1 MRFGISLPAKRRGH
15 ILDSSQF
22 TVITAAEFADFV
34 ATRDDI
40 HFQQTKAFGDL
51 QAALGHQPF
60 YLAVKTDQT
69 IVAAMLVTLAKV
81 RFGYLAEAHGNPYFS
96 TVANDNQVL
105 ISGAKAL
112 LKKQGVLKLI
122 IHSNQMIEKY
132 DDNWEKIGEFNQGL
146 DAFYQD
152 LGFSQGHLSDFEK
165 VFNYN
170 YSKALTGFENFAKLE
185 KSYKKNGLQT
195 IKKARKLGIQVYEA
209 SYDELADFKKVV
221 DEAGERRNFS
231 TRELSYYQA
240 VYRAF
245 GERVKFVLAKLN
257 FQKELVANQL
267 ELVGIYQEIEQAEA
281 QNKKKSLDTL
291 HQRVSRLEK
300 FQAELQKLAE
310 MHGDQD
316 VILAASQFFI
326 MPNDI
331 LYMFSGMYDAYRE
344 FSAPFLIQDY
354 MLQFAFEH
362 HIEHYHFMG
371 VNAPDNPD
379 QGVLKFKQ
387 NFKGYIWQSSGNY
400 ELVVKP
406 ILNKMTEILKAVIK
420 R

>member
-1 MRFGISLPAKRRGH
+1 M
-15 ILDSSQF
+15 DSSQL

-96 TVANDNQVL
+96 KKASDNQVL

-112 LKKQGVLKLI
+112 LKRQGVLKLI
-122 IHSNQMIEKY
+122 VHSNQMIEKY
-132 DDNWEKIGEFNQGL
+132 DDNWEKVGEFNQGL

-165 VFNYN
+165 GFNYN
-170 YSKALTGFENFAKLE
+170 YSKALTGFENFTKLE

-231 TRELSYYQA
+231 TRDLSYHQA

-245 GERVKFVLAKLN
+245 GDCVKFVLAKLN
-257 FQKELVANQL
+257 FQTELTANQS
-267 ELVGIYQEIEQAEA
+267 ELTGVYQEIEQAET

-291 HQRVSRLEK
+291 HQRASRLEK

-310 MHGDQD
+310 KHGDQD
-316 VILAASQFFI
+316 VILAAAQFFI
-326 MPNDI
+326 MPHDVY
-331 LYMFSGMYDAYRE
+331 YMFSGMYDDYRE
-344 FSAPFLIQDY
+344 FSAPFLIQDE
-354 MLQFAFEH
+354 MLRFAFEH

-371 VNAPDNPD
+371 VNAPDHPE

>member
-1 MRFGISLPAKRRGH
+1 M
-15 ILDSSQF
+15 DSSQL
-22 TVITAAEFADFV
+22 TVITADEFSHFV

-40 HFQQTKAFGDL
+40 HFQQTKAFGEL
-51 QAALGHQPF
+51 QAALGHAPF
-60 YLAVKTDQT
+60 YFAVKTDQT

-96 TVANDNQVL
+96 KKASDNQVL

-122 IHSNQMIEKY
+122 VHSNQMIEKY
-132 DDNWEKIGEFNQGL
+132 DDNWEKVGAFNQDL
-146 DAFYQD
+146 EAFYQA
-152 LGFSQGHLSDFEK
+152 LGFSQAQLSEFEK
-165 VFNYN
+165 SFNYN
-170 YSKALTGFENFAKLE
+170 YSKDLSEFETVAKLE

-231 TRELSYYQA
+231 TRDLSYYQA
-240 VYRAF
+240 VYQAF
-245 GERVKFVLAKLN
+245 GDQVKFILAKLN
-257 FQKELVANQL
+257 FQKELEANQL
-267 ELVGIYQEIEQAEA
+267 ELAGVYQEIEQAEA

-310 MHGDQD
+310 KHGDQD
-316 VILAASQFFI
+316 IILATSQFFI
-326 MPNDI
+326 MPHDVY
-331 LYMFSGMYDAYRE
+331 YMFSGMYDTYRE

-354 MLQFAFEH
+354 MLQFAFAH

-400 ELVVKP
+400 ELVVRPLLSKV
-406 ILNKMTEILKAVIK
+406 TDGLKKIMG

>member
-1 MRFGISLPAKRRGH
+1 M
-15 ILDSSQF
+15 DSSQF
-22 TVITAAEFADFV
+22 AVITAAEFAEFV
-34 ATRDDI
+34 ATRDDV
-40 HFQQTKAFGDL
+40 HFQQTQAFGDL
-51 QAALGHQPF
+51 QASLGHQPF
-60 YLAVKTDQT
+60 YFAVKTDNA

-96 TVANDNQVL
+96 AIASDNQVL

-112 LKKQGVLKLI
+112 LKKHGGLKFI

-132 DDNWEKIGEFNQGL
+132 DDNWEKVGTFNQELTG
-146 DAFYQD
+146 FYET
-152 LGFSQGHLSDFEK
+152 LGFSEARLSDFEK
-165 VFNYN
+165 SFNYN
-170 YSKALTGFENFAKLE
+170 YSKELTGFETLAQLE

-231 TRELSYYQA
+231 TRDLSYYQA
-240 VYRAF
+240 VYQAF
-245 GERVKFVLAKLN
+245 GDRVKFVLAKLN
-257 FQKELVANQL
+257 FQTELAANQS
-267 ELVGIYQEIEQAEA
+267 ELAGVYQEIEQAQA

-291 HQRVSRLEK
+291 NQRVSRLEK
-300 FQAELQKLAE
+300 FQAELQTLAE
-310 MHGDQD
+310 TYGDED
-316 VILAASQFFI
+316 VILAAAQFFI
-326 MPNDI
+326 MPNEI
-331 LYMFSGMYDAYRE
+331 LYMFSGMYDAFRE
-344 FSAPFLIQDY
+344 FSAPFLIQDD
-354 MLQFAFEH
+354 MLQFAFSH
-362 HIEHYHFMG
+362 QIEHYNFMG

-400 ELVVKP
+400 EMTLKP
-406 ILNKMTEILKAVIK
+406 VLTKLTAVLKKIMG